1 MQEEK
6 IHIKGMHCRSCKEIL
21 EMNLGS
27 LAGVEKVS
35 VDLAGNS
42 ARITYDSTQTTI
54 EQIQEK
60 IEQTGYSVE
69 GDAGSAERSE
79 GKSHDNGK
87 GLVQGLLYGL
97 IPHVGCIAFI
107 IGSVLGVAVL
117 MEFFRPLLMDR
128 NFFNYLLG
136 LAFVFATFSSALYLR
151 NNGLLSIEGAKRK
164 WKYLGAMYGS
174 TIGINLLLFMF
185 IFPLFANSPVA
196 ATSSSALEL
205 QCPVDGGPGCTTE
218 TLAGATEQQSG
229 AQITGGSDPANFGT
243 SQSAP
248 VALYSK
254 MKISVDI
261 PCPGH
266 APLIT
271 YDLKTIDGVAGVEFS
286 QPNVFDITY
295 DPSKTG
301 ESEIL
306 SLEVFKTYPAKKAG

>member
-1 MQEEK
+1 MKEEK

-42 ARITYDSTQTTI
+42 ARITYDPTQTTI
-54 EQIQEK
+54 EKIQEK

-69 GDAGSAERSE
+69 GSAE
-79 GKSHDNGK
+79 KPQDNK
-87 GLVQGLLYGL
+87 NGLMQGLIYGL
-97 IPHVGCIAFI
+97 LPHVGCIAFI

-151 NNGLLSIEGAKRK
+151 NNGLLSFAGMRKK
-164 WKYLGAMYGS
+164 WKYLTAMYGS
-174 TIGINLLLFMF
+174 TIGVNLLLFMF

-196 ATSSSALEL
+196 ATAPSAEFN
-205 QCPVDGGPGCTTE
+205 CPVGGGAACPTE
-218 TLAGATEQQSG
+218 TLAGASIGQQSG
-229 AQITGGSDPANFGT
+229 AQQPTGGIQPPPSGV

-248 VALYSK
+248 VALYTK

-271 YDLKTIDGVAGVEFS
+271 YDLKTIGGVKGVEFS

-295 DPSKTG
+295 DPSQTT
-301 ESEIL
+301 ESQIL
-306 SLEVFKTYPAKKAG
+306 ALDVFNTYPAKKLA